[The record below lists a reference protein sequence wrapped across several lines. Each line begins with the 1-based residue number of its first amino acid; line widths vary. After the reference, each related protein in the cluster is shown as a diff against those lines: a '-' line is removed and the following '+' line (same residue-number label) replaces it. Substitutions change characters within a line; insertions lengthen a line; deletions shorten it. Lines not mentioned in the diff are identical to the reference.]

1 MEDIEIFHNS
11 WDIKYRA
18 PFGAVEVGRNVSLSI
33 ISNKYVISYVHLIF
47 FNGEELE
54 LLMKRIDEEKFEK
67 YTFNIEIDTS
77 KLRGL
82 VNYYFKIIYNNEVF
96 YYGNNEE
103 GLGGKGSLYIM
114 NPKPYQITVYKK
126 RIVPEWYKEGLIYQI
141 FVDRFF
147 NGNDNGLINR
157 PKKNSFIYSN
167 WYDEPMYIRDKDGD
181 IARWDFYGGNLRGI
195 IKKLQYIKSLGV
207 SIIYMNPIFDSVSN
221 HKYDTGDYENI
232 DQMFGTN
239 EDFKELC
246 EEAKKLGIKV
256 ILDGVFSHTGSDSK
270 YFNKYGNYDSLG
282 AYQSKESRYYNWYR
296 FWEYPDSYE
305 CWWGFNNQP
314 NVEELNEDY
323 TNYVIKDDNSIIS
336 KWMSLGASGWRLDV
350 ADELPDEFIAMIK
363 EKIVS
368 INNKSVLIGEV
379 WEDASNKVSYSKR
392 RKYFSG
398 DELDSVTNYPLRDII
413 ISFVK
418 GDIGAEY
425 FNKRLINLYENY
437 PRENFYSC
445 MNLLGN
451 HDTERILTMFDE
463 NIDLL
468 KLALVMQMTLPG
480 VPLIYYGDE
489 AGLKGGKDP
498 ENRRTY
504 PWGKVNEE
512 ILSIYKAFGKLRNSE
527 EILKKGEFIPIVS
540 NREFLTYERAYN
552 GKKIIVIINPNN
564 KNVDY
569 LIRESRIKEYSLENS
584 NWFKRLYDEKT
595 INIEAYGFRVLKY
608 N

>member
-11 WDIKYRA
+11 WDLKYRA
-18 PFGAVEVGRNVSLSI
+18 PFGAVEVGSKVSLSI

-54 LLMKRIDEEKFEK
+54 LLMKRIDEENFEK
-67 YTFNIEIDTS
+67 YTFNIEVDTS

-103 GLGGKGSLYIM
+103 GLGGKGSLYMM

-157 PKKNSFIYSN
+157 PKKNSFIYGN

-232 DQMFGTN
+232 DKMFGTN

-246 EEAKKLGIKV
+246 EEAEKLGIKV

-282 AYQSKESRYYNWYR
+282 AYQSKDSRYYNWYR

-363 EKIVS
+363 EKLLS

-418 GDIGAEY
+418 GDIGAE
-425 FNKRLINLYENY
+425 
-437 PRENFYSC
+437 
-445 MNLLGN
+445 
-451 HDTERILTMFDE
+451 
-463 NIDLL
+463 
-468 KLALVMQMTLPG
+468 
-480 VPLIYYGDE
+480 
-489 AGLKGGKDP
+489 
-498 ENRRTY
+498 
-504 PWGKVNEE
+504 
-512 ILSIYKAFGKLRNSE
+512 
-527 EILKKGEFIPIVS
+527 
-540 NREFLTYERAYN
+540 
-552 GKKIIVIINPNN
+552 
-564 KNVDY
+564 
-569 LIRESRIKEYSLENS
+569 
-584 NWFKRLYDEKT
+584 
-595 INIEAYGFRVLKY
+595 
-608 N
+608 

>member
-157 PKKNSFIYSN
+157 SKKNSFIYSN

-363 EKIVS
+363 EKLLS

-584 NWFKRLYDEKT
+584 NWFERLYDEKT

>member
-363 EKIVS
+363 EKLLS

-584 NWFKRLYDEKT
+584 NWFERLYDEKT

>member
-11 WDIKYRA
+11 WDLKYRA
-18 PFGAVEVGRNVSLSI
+18 PFGAVEVGSKVSLSI

-54 LLMKRIDEEKFEK
+54 LLMKRIDEENFEK

-363 EKIVS
+363 EKLLS

-569 LIRESRIKEYSLENS
+569 LIRESSIKEYSLENS
-584 NWFKRLYDEKT
+584 NWFERLYDEKT